1 MIKYGEYL
9 LSLMHINKDNM
20 ITIWKRRASIAL
32 LTLCC
37 MGAFA
42 QSVSKS
48 QGSVNEFT
56 AIDGTSALKYNY
68 VREKNLEARYGYG
81 PSFYLFPDRKL
92 DEKMALELVRELGM
106 PKIIDHFGGRICVIN
121 PAGEKW
127 QASDIETFRALM
139 KKNGTVTNVKVVAI
153 GQGATFVNRH
163 LAATDLTGA
172 IAGLVSIGGDPGKIC
187 AQPVPAYIGGKHAA
201 RSARPYQI
209 KSQAAPADPLQQV
222 VVNTDAKA
230 PLATLFADAWDKVLS
245 ANYRFNNLYR
255 TFYSTRGADNPEGV
269 KNF

>member
-1 MIKYGEYL
+1 MIKYREYL
-9 LSLMHINKDNM
+9 LSLMHINKDMM
-20 ITIWKRRASIAL
+20 ITIWKRWASIAL

-56 AIDGTSALKYNY
+56 AIEGTSALKYNY

-127 QASDIETFRALM
+127 QASDIETFRSLM
-139 KKNGTVTNVKVVAI
+139 KKNGIEN
-153 GQGATFVNRH
+153 
-163 LAATDLTGA
+163 
-172 IAGLVSIGGDPGKIC
+172 
-187 AQPVPAYIGGKHAA
+187 
-201 RSARPYQI
+201 
-209 KSQAAPADPLQQV
+209 PL
-222 VVNTDAKA
+222 
-230 PLATLFADAWDKVLS
+230 
-245 ANYRFNNLYR
+245 
-255 TFYSTRGADNPEGV
+255 
-269 KNF
+269 